1 MEKLTQISDFLTNNW
16 ATIMGVLTGTGLGW
30 YLVRLL
36 FRLVVVRIESKTK
49 GKFSKPILDAIAKQE
64 VKNREFEERICDKI
78 ETHNLEIDN
87 KLKVAF
93 EEEEAKK
100 RKAYEDIMSES
111 VPETIV
117 EETTEIVEQVVE
129 EETEGVNEPAVAEEK
144 KPSEFKRA
152 KRIIEDE

>member
-1 MEKLTQISDFLTNNW
+1 MERLTQLSDFLTNNW

-36 FRLVVVRIESKTK
+36 FRFVVVRIESKTK

-64 VKNREFEERICDKI
+64 VKNREFEQRICEKI

-111 VPETIV
+111 VPETII
-117 EETTEIVEQVVE
+117 EDTTEVVE
-129 EETEGVNEPAVAEEK
+129 EVIEETEVVNEPPVEEEK

-152 KRIIEDE
+152 KRVIEDE

>member
-1 MEKLTQISDFLTNNW
+1 MERLTQLSDFLTNNW

-36 FRLVVVRIESKTK
+36 FRFVVLRIESKTK

-64 VKNREFEERICDKI
+64 VKNREFEERICEKI

-93 EEEEAKK
+93 EEEETKK
-100 RKAYEDIMSES
+100 RKAYEDIMNES
-111 VPETIV
+111 VPETIIEDTTEVVEEVV
-117 EETTEIVEQVVE
+117 EETEV
-129 EETEGVNEPAVAEEK
+129 VNEPAVEEK

>member
-1 MEKLTQISDFLTNNW
+1 MERLTQLSDFLTNNW

-49 GKFSKPILDAIAKQE
+49 GKFSKPILDAIALQE
-64 VKNREFEERICDKI
+64 VKNREFEQRICEKI

-111 VPETIV
+111 VPETIIEDTTEVVEEVV
-117 EETTEIVEQVVE
+117 EETEV
-129 EETEGVNEPAVAEEK
+129 VNEPPVEEEK

-152 KRIIEDE
+152 KRVIEDE

>member
-1 MEKLTQISDFLTNNW
+1 MERLTQISDFLTNNW

-64 VKNREFEERICDKI
+64 VKNREFEQRICEKI

-111 VPETIV
+111 VPETII
-117 EETTEIVEQVVE
+117 EETTEVVE
-129 EETEGVNEPAVAEEK
+129 EVIEETEGVNEPPVEEEK

-152 KRIIEDE
+152 KRVIEDE

>member
-1 MEKLTQISDFLTNNW
+1 MERLTQISDFLTNNW

-36 FRLVVVRIESKTK
+36 FRLIVVRIESKTK
-49 GKFSKPILDAIAKQE
+49 GKFSKPILNAIEEQE
-64 VKNREFEERICDKI
+64 VKNREFEQRICEKI
-78 ETHNLEIDN
+78 DAHNLEIDN
-87 KLKVAF
+87 KLRVAF

-117 EETTEIVEQVVE
+117 EDTTGVVEEVE
-129 EETEGVNEPAVAEEK
+129 EETEGINEPAVEEK

-152 KRIIEDE
+152 KRVIEDE